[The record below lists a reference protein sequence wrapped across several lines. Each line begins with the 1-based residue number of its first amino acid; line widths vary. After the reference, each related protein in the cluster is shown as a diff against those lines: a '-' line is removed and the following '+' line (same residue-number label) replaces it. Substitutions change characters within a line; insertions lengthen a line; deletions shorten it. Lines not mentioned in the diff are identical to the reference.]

1 MEEEEVMALLTA
13 DSVGAQLSRL
23 GQELDQLVSAL
34 GEQEIVAI
42 HARSQAQHTEAVA
55 YLNAEGPV
63 EERKREAFLYAE
75 GPVEERKRE
84 AFLYAEEQLK
94 EAEVAEAVVR
104 HLKAKIKAT
113 EARIDI
119 GRTLGAT
126 VRAELST
133 LGERP

>member
-75 GPVEERKRE
+75 
-84 AFLYAEEQLK
+84 EQLK

>member
-1 MEEEEVMALLTA
+1 MALLTA

-75 GPVEERKRE
+75 
-84 AFLYAEEQLK
+84 EQLK

-119 GRTLGAT
+119 GRTIGAT